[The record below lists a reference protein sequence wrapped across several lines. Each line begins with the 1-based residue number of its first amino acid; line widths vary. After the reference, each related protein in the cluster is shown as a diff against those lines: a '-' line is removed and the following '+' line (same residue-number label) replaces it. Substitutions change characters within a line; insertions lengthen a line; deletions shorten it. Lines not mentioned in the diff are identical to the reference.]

1 MNVVCGRGFFNTHNL
16 ELILNCSTLAR
27 RRGWDKSEQLSQ
39 FQCFSFDFSRTPLH
53 VHMIGSTSKRRIRFW
68 RARDNC
74 LTLWNEAGTYILAEI
89 YLGSGQTDR
98 QDQAF

>member
-39 FQCFSFDFSRTPLH
+39 FQCFSFDFSRTPPPSPGVRH
-53 VHMIGSTSKRRIRFW
+53 C
-68 RARDNC
+68 N
-74 LTLWNEAGTYILAEI
+74 
-89 YLGSGQTDR
+89 LGKSLVINLVKTEEDTRLG
-98 QDQAF
+98 FIF